1 MVKRRLLKHPL
12 FDLIARTP
20 GIGLYV
26 SASHFRQSDKHLHA
40 LLKGVDWRSLLSP
53 NGIVGPFLSA
63 TIEALQSQ
71 KLESSVALQR
81 LSQIELPRLI
91 VLKTTLYVLESIP
104 GAIDPSFLF
113 EAADRDIE
121 KAIWADR
128 PDLMVTGKIAQASR
142 CWIQDE
148 IQAKFK
154 EALKA
159 TLADQLFGSS
169 TVAEEF
175 PF

>member
-1 MVKRRLLKHPL
+1 LCAKPN
-12 FDLIARTP
+12 
-20 GIGLYV
+20 
-26 SASHFRQSDKHLHA
+26 SA
-40 LLKGVDWRSLLSP
+40 
-53 NGIVGPFLSA
+53 
-63 TIEALQSQ
+63 ALQS
-71 KLESSVALQR
+71 

-91 VLKTTLYVLESIP
+91 VLKTTLYALESIP
-104 GAIDPSFLF
+104 DAIDPSFLF
-113 EAADRDIE
+113 EMADRDIE

-154 EALKA
+154 VALKA
-159 TLADQLFGSS
+159 TLANQLFGSS
-169 TVAEEF
+169 TVAEEEF